1 MPRWV
6 AVVHG
11 ASTLVMAI
19 GTIAI
24 EAKTDS
30 STNIDIPVLSGTFN
44 INCPSD
50 TIAITS
56 NAYKENTRPLISLV
70 HFLFIQLSVQ
80 IYIPTMHTPSII
92 RKKVQNYGSMK
103 NGCNNSDADNLEP
116 KAEEALI

>member
-1 MPRWV
+1 MAKV
-6 AVVHG
+6 GGGG

-30 STNIDIPVLSGTFN
+30 STNIDMPVLSGTFN
-44 INCPSD
+44 TNCPSD

-56 NAYKENTRPLISLV
+56 NAYNENTRPLISLV
-70 HFLFIQLSVQ
+70 DFSFIQLSVQ

-92 RKKVQNYGSMK
+92 RKKVQNHGSMK
-103 NGCNNSDADNLEP
+103 KGCNNKAADNVEP
-116 KAEEALI
+116 KAEKARI